1 MSREF
6 VMNIE
11 FLKSKRL
18 KQILIASTAFSMIA
32 APVVIYADASAPG
45 IDRPKMM
52 KKKPRAKVKARARAQ
67 AKPQMQAPKPMQEIA
82 QEVAPAIPE
91 PVAVPEPVAQVVE
104 AVPAPAAPAPVVK
117 SGGSNWLLGVAAA
130 AAVAAGIILATDG
143 QSSPS

>member
-1 MSREF
+1 MS
-6 VMNIE
+6 VE

-18 KQILIASTAFSMIA
+18 KQMLIASTAFSLIA

-67 AKPQMQAPKPMQEIA
+67 AKPQMQEAKPMMEKPMQEVV
-82 QEVAPAIPE
+82 QQAPTPE
-91 PVAVPEPVAQVVE
+91 PVAAPEPVAQVAE

-117 SGGSNWLLGVAAA
+117 SGGANWLLGVAAA
-130 AAVAAGIILATDG
+130 AAVAAGVILATDG

>member
-1 MSREF
+1 M
-6 VMNIE
+6 
-11 FLKSKRL
+11 
-18 KQILIASTAFSMIA
+18 LIASTAFSLIA

-67 AKPQMQAPKPMQEIA
+67 AKPQMQEARPMMEKPMQEVV
-82 QEVAPAIPE
+82 QQAPTPE
-91 PVAVPEPVAQVVE
+91 PVAAPEPVAQVAE
-104 AVPAPAAPAPVVK
+104 AAPAAPAPVVK

-130 AAVAAGIILATDG
+130 AAVAAGIVLAADG